1 MAAIPSQEP
10 INLDQPRYDQSTY
23 WGRLRHFSEFTNPLN
38 LLATNAQ
45 LDAAKQLVA
54 DYRAGKSTADVE
66 EVWKAKGLVDST
78 FHPDTGEKILL
89 PFRMASFV
97 PTNVAIVAGM
107 LMPNPATATIL
118 FFQWINQSVN
128 VAFNY
133 FNANKTTVMDMNETA
148 TAYASAVAASC
159 GIAVGMNS
167 AVKRATNLKPLT
179 QLILSRSV
187 PFVAVVAAGTL
198 NVILMRQK
206 ELVDGIDVLD
216 ADGNTVGKSTTAGRH
231 AIAQVA
237 ISRVATSFPIMVI
250 PSLVMARLDRSAWMK
265 ANMRWRTPINL
276 FTITGSLLAALPCAV
291 ALFPQR
297 ASLPIGKVEPK
308 FALLRTRDGRP
319 LEKVYFN
326 RGL

>member
-276 FTITGSLLAALPCAV
+276 LTITGSLLAALPCAV

-297 ASLPIGKVEPK
+297 ASLPINKVEPK

-319 LEKVYFN
+319 LENVYFN

>member
-1 MAAIPSQEP
+1 MTSIVSQEP
-10 INLDQPRYDQSTY
+10 VNLDQPRYDQSTY

-54 DYRAGKSTADVE
+54 DYRAGKSTADIE

-107 LMPNPATATIL
+107 LMPNPTTATIL
-118 FFQWINQSVN
+118 FFQWVNQSVN

-133 FNANKTTVMDMNETA
+133 FNANKTTVMDMRETA

-206 ELVDGIDVLD
+206 ELIDGIDVLD
-216 ADGNTVGKSTTAGRH
+216 ADGNTIGKSTVAGRH

-237 ISRVATSFPIMVI
+237 ISRVATSFPIMVF

-265 ANMRWRTPINL
+265 ANARWRTPINL

-297 ASLPIGKVEPK
+297 ASLPIGKVEQK
-308 FALLRTRDGRP
+308 FALLKTRDGRP

>member
-1 MAAIPSQEP
+1 MTAIPSQEP

-107 LMPNPATATIL
+107 LMPNPSTATIL

-276 FTITGSLLAALPCAV
+276 FTITGSLLVALPCAV

-297 ASLPIGKVEPK
+297 ASLPISKVEPK
-308 FALLRTRDGRP
+308 FALLRTKDGRP